1 MPATA
6 LQAILIALTTM
17 DIQPRR
23 RIISET
29 PDDNACANLRH
40 GGSISGR
47 GPKGTLV
54 TFQCDAG
61 KGTRIEYELEPVE
74 PEKLRN
80 EKSDEPQQFSET
92 KTSKSKHERQSK
104 MRREQMRESH
114 ERTRKARDEHNLW
127 QQKEQEEMRLR
138 AQQAQETQE
147 QELRQRRQQSQGESS
162 DEL

>member
-17 DIQPRR
+17 NIQPRR

-54 TFQCDAG
+54 TFQCVAG

-80 EKSDEPQQFSET
+80 EKSDEPRQFSEIET
-92 KTSKSKHERQSK
+92 PKGKHERQSK

-127 QQKEQEEMRLR
+127 QQREQEEMRLL
-138 AQQAQETQE
+138 AQEMQE
-147 QELRQRRQQSQGESS
+147 QELRQRSQQQQSESS